1 MIRSL
6 PKLVVALALAAGLAA
21 CGTSVMQEQTG
32 VTGQAKARVLA
43 FAGKQGPVLLQVSN
57 VGFAEGRGETAAAA
71 AEILSPMFPEVPE
84 GFTLDPQKAGLP
96 QYRIRLAFDPLAGAS
111 PETICAASEANPLSY
126 DRRPARQTLFMVF
139 CRQSVP
145 IAAVRTKADRVDSI
159 RDPRFREMVRQ
170 SARQMFQASASNT
183 GSLGI
188 LTFEPE
194 PRIKLNPVE
203 GIF

>member
-6 PKLVVALALAAGLAA
+6 PKLIVALALASGLAA
-21 CGTSVMQEQTG
+21 CGTSVVQEQTG
-32 VTGQAKARVLA
+32 VTGQAKVRVLA

-57 VGFAEGRGETAAAA
+57 VDFAEGRGETAAAA
-71 AEILSPMFPEVPE
+71 AEILSPMFGEVPK
-84 GFTLDPQKAGLP
+84 GFTTDSRKAGLP
-96 QYRIRLAFDPLAGAS
+96 QYRVRLAFDPLAAAG
-111 PETICAASEANPLSY
+111 PETICAASETNPLNY

-139 CRQSVP
+139 CRQDVP
-145 IAAVRTKADRVDSI
+145 IAAVRTQADRVASI
-159 RDPRFREMVRQ
+159 RDPKFREMVRQ
-170 SARQMFQASASNT
+170 SARQMFQASASDT